1 MHSSSTGFHRGRTI
15 YNTHLFDM
23 MIQELPETEDQDD
36 RVIRAEAVEQEAGSD
51 AESEAGVLESSVAT
65 MVVGPS
71 LTVTTPVPPREQF
84 DQPISPLQA
93 SVEETLE
100 AVVESISA
108 TVLSAVALIVR
119 ASTRPVDT
127 VKNMFD
133 LISSALL
140 LWLTQASDVL
150 KNMTRDLVTTAVK
163 KIASDRALRNSI

>member
-1 MHSSSTGFHRGRTI
+1 MAAVAIMYILMRTI
-15 YNTHLFDM
+15 VSGQHY
-23 MIQELPETEDQDD
+23 
-36 RVIRAEAVEQEAGSD
+36 RS
-51 AESEAGVLESSVAT
+51 

-93 SVEETLE
+93 SIEETLE

-127 VKNMFD
+127 VKDVFD
-133 LISSALL
+133 LISSAPL

-163 KIASDRALRNSI
+163 KIASDRVIIIIMVSIIFVMLLRYLIIRCYYYLLLR

>member
-1 MHSSSTGFHRGRTI
+1 
-15 YNTHLFDM
+15 
-23 MIQELPETEDQDD
+23 
-36 RVIRAEAVEQEAGSD
+36 
-51 AESEAGVLESSVAT
+51 

-127 VKNMFD
+127 VKNVFD

-163 KIASDRALRNSI
+163 KIASDRVIIIIMVSSIDS